1 MDSERGYLEL
11 SKLYMERR
19 FNIYSN
25 IWKYLQLFE
34 EIEDIFK
41 WMKDIF
47 KWLNKWRYFQ
57 IFKYMLKWRS
67 IYNKLNSK

>member
-1 MDSERGYLEL
+1 MDSERGYLKL

-25 IWKYLQLFE
+25 IWGYLQLFE

-41 WMKDIF
+41 WMKDIS
-47 KWLNKWRYFQ
+47 KWLNNWRYFQ
-57 IFKYMLKWRS
+57 IFKYNVKKAFH
-67 IYNKLNSK
+67 I